1 MSALRQVYELSRR
14 DFVERAKSRAFLVS
28 MVVTV
33 GLIFTVGPLIAVTA
47 GDPDP
52 AVIGIVGDA
61 PEGIESALLREADL
75 LDLDID
81 TTRYSSQ
88 AAGEAELDDGS
99 ADVLVVDGSRMVWKE
114 EVGPRLSAIVIAAFT
129 DIERRDTADELGLAP
144 GEVERLLS
152 PTSFT
157 TQLLGTPDPEETPR
171 EVAAFVGLMILYISI
186 LMFGQFVL
194 MGVMEEK
201 QNRVVEV
208 VLSRVRP
215 VQVLTGKVI
224 GIGLLGLVQILAL
237 GGAGLVAVSAIDI
250 ADVDL
255 SSIGLEI
262 FLGILFWYLLGYAF
276 YSMLYGAMGATVTR
290 QEDVQGAAI
299 IPVLLILPG
308 FFFGQIAARS
318 PDTLVAEFGSFF
330 PLWSP
335 MVMPV
340 RVAVSDVS
348 IWEIGLAAL
357 LIVASIYGLAQLGGR
372 IYSGAILK
380 LGTRVRLRE
389 AWRSTRA

>member
-157 TQLLGTPDPEETPR
+157 TQLLETPDPEETPR